1 MELSVIEIMQKVEAL
16 RAGETVLIDDIPVK
30 AAWVT
35 IAFKYTTCHI
45 CPMKCNLYESMSLI
59 CTLLDEPRKRYAY
72 LVLDEKELAHSA
84 SHDEL

>member
-1 MELSVIEIMQKVEAL
+1 MTLTYEQLHQKVEDL

-30 AAWVT
+30 AAW
-35 IAFKYTTCHI
+35 IPAELHRLSCHI
-45 CPMKCNLYESMSLI
+45 CPMKCNLYESMTLI
-59 CTLLDEPRKRYAY
+59 CALLDEPDERYAY